1 MSRLNIASDAL
12 EYNALFLYAKKSMRS
27 YKIAQKVGKKIRITR
42 RKKGLTQEELADKLK
57 MHVST
62 LGRIE
67 RGQSNSP
74 LQTLNKIAQS
84 LGVSLKEIA

>member
-1 MSRLNIASDAL
+1 MKR
-12 EYNALFLYAKKSMRS
+12 
-27 YKIAQKVGKKIRITR
+27 YKIAQKVGKRIRITR
-42 RKKGLTQEELADKLK
+42 RRKGLTQEELADKLK
-57 MHVST
+57 IHVST

-67 RGQSNSP
+67 RGEINSP